1 MGIYAKNLWGKKRK
15 INNEPKGKS
24 TMNQPHLEGKNLTGQ
39 VVHIFQSREH
49 GLGPKRGCPDPG
61 CLWCWRAPGCH
72 PTERTQ
78 SPNVFDLSQQKQLK
92 AWCMNLTVVTIT
104 YCKNICQHILA
115 HFEILGT
122 RQEFFIPTFEM
133 FLDELASSDQV
144 REVLHGGIGRLFYAY
159 ISTTNCCKND

>member
-24 TMNQPHLEGKNLTGQ
+24 TMNQPHLEGKNLTGH

-92 AWCMNLTVVTIT
+92 A
-104 YCKNICQHILA
+104 
-115 HFEILGT
+115 
-122 RQEFFIPTFEM
+122 
-133 FLDELASSDQV
+133 
-144 REVLHGGIGRLFYAY
+144 
-159 ISTTNCCKND
+159 